1 MKKYVLYSSQYFFNL
16 DMWSI
21 KKDVLVSD
29 AGRHFH
35 LWQRNIS
42 ILDVLQSGEWK
53 YNSIKSNNMHFD
65 YNLHL

>member
-1 MKKYVLYSSQYFFNL
+1 MKKYVLYSCQYFFNL

-21 KKDVLVSD
+21 KEGCFD

-35 LWQRNIS
+35 SWQRNIS

-53 YNSIKSNNMHFD
+53 YNSIKSNNIQFD
-65 YNLHL
+65 YNLHLE